1 MADRVVNT
9 TDTLNYFRHEF
20 NGTAEDVGDIAD
32 ILSASSFIASATDVV
47 EAVVLINPELP
58 EITTDAFVFP
68 VGTMVFEGSDFN
80 YLDSGDAFETTLAF
94 TDPTADR
101 TYTFPDNTGGVVV
114 DTATQT
120 LSAKTF
126 TSPVINAGTMSGAF
140 TGTMTMN
147 GVVLAG
153 ASPLVFEGA
162 NVDDFETTL
171 AVVEPTGSDKTVSIP
186 NATDTLIGKATTDTI
201 SNKSFDFGGTGN
213 SITGSLSEFNA
224 ALQGDS
230 FATID
235 NADTLTNK
243 TFTSPT
249 INGGTFSGAFTG
261 TLNITG
267 TVLNSAS
274 PLVFEGATAD
284 ENETT
289 WAFTDPTGDRTISI
303 PDATD
308 TLIGKATTDT
318 LTNKT
323 FDLGGTGNTLTG
335 SLAEFNAALQGDS
348 FATLADS
355 LTLTNKT
362 FTSPTITSGVLNTS
376 VSGSAFKDEDN
387 MASNSA
393 TSVASQQSIK
403 AYVLAVVDAQ
413 DLDIAADSGSN
424 IAIDLD
430 DEVLTLAGGTGLTST
445 NSGNSVTFAIDSTV
459 ATLAGSETFTNK
471 TFTSPT
477 INALTFASGQSIS
490 GLNIGA
496 TGIVFEGATA
506 DAHETTL
513 TAADASVDHIITIP
527 DATMTA
533 LTTFTHVNKSIHIAR
548 CIALG

>member
-47 EAVVLINPELP
+47 EAVVLLNPELP

-101 TYTFPDNTGGVVV
+101 THTLPDNTGDIVL
-114 DTATQT
+114 DIATQT
-120 LSAKTF
+120 LTNKTL
-126 TSPVINAGTMSGAF
+126 TSPTINGGTFGGSFG
-140 TGTMTMN
+140 GTITMN
-147 GVVLAG
+147 GVILAG

-162 NVDDFETTL
+162 TDDAHETTL
-171 AVVEPTGSDKTVSIP
+171 ALVDPTTDRTVTLP

-213 SITGSLSEFNA
+213 SITGTVTEFNS
-224 ALQGDS
+224 ALQSAS
-230 FATID
+230 FATLAGT
-235 NADTLTNK
+235 NTLTNK

-249 INGGTFSGAFTG
+249 INGGTMSGSFTG
-261 TLNITG
+261 TMDITG
-267 TVLNSAS
+267 TVLSGAS
-274 PLVFEGATAD
+274 PLVFEGATD
-284 ENETT
+284 DTHETT
-289 WAFTDPTGDRTISI
+289 WAFVDPTGDRTITF
-303 PDATD
+303 PNATD

-318 LTNKT
+318 LTNKSV
-323 FDLGGTGNTLTG
+323 DLDANTLTG

-348 FATLADS
+348 FGTLTDS
-355 LTLTNKT
+355 LTFTNKT
-362 FTSPTITSGVLNTS
+362 FTSPTINTNVFNTS
-376 VSGSAFKDEDN
+376 VSGSAFKDEDD
-387 MASNSA
+387 MTSNSA

-403 AYVLAVVDAQ
+403 AYVTAVIDAQ
-413 DLDIAADSGSN
+413 DLDITSDSGT
-424 IAIDLD
+424 IDVDLD
-430 DEVLTLAGGTGLTST
+430 DETLTLAGGTGIASAA
-445 NSGNSVTFAIDSTV
+445 SGNTVTFNIDSTV
-459 ATLAGSETFTNK
+459 ATLVGSQTFTNK
-471 TFTSPT
+471 TFTSPV
-477 INALTFASGQSIS
+477 INALTFSSGQTTS

-496 TGIVFEGATA
+496 NGIIFEGATA

-513 TAADASVDHIITIP
+513 TVVNPTADKTITIP
-527 DATMTA
+527 DSTMTA
-533 LTTFTHVNKSIHIAR
+533 ITTFTHANKSTHIAR